1 MATPNLELII
11 DGDGHIFEDAA
22 AISAHLAESYRE
34 RGPFPLNRLF
44 PPVDQFHSASISTA
58 PPGSFEPTGPE
69 GWKTFLQDAGID
81 STVLYPSSALSYGRI
96 VNNEYAVAVTRA
108 YNDWLYQDYLQNDSR
123 FKGMA
128 LNPMQNPEAAV
139 VELRRAVEERGMCGA
154 MLPAT
159 GLKAHVG
166 LPEYWPIYAEAE
178 RRGCCIGIH
187 SGAHSGL
194 GLDNMN
200 VYAVVHGLGHPFG
213 QMISFSGILMNGIY
227 DRFPGIRVGF
237 LEGGVSWLL
246 LCLERLH
253 ESYATHIPFDP
264 EGQYLKL
271 VDGES
276 VAQYIIRQMKEGRLF
291 VGVEGGE
298 FTLPYAVSVCG
309 NEPFMYSSDFPHEV
323 NRETVRAE
331 INEIMDSDKM
341 SATDKTVA
349 TSPAPTP
356 TATSSA

>member
-11 DGDGHIFEDAA
+11 DGDGHIFEDTS
-22 AISAHLAESYRE
+22 AISAHLPESYRE

-44 PPVDQFHSASISTA
+44 SPLDHFHSASISTA
-58 PPGSFEPTGPE
+58 PPGSFEATGPE

-128 LNPMQNPEAAV
+128 SIPMQNPEAAV
-139 VELRRAVEERGMCGA
+139 VELRRAVEELGMCGA

-159 GLKAHVG
+159 GLNAHVG
-166 LPEYWPIYAEAE
+166 SPECWPIYAEAE

-187 SGAHSGL
+187 GGAHSGL

-200 VYAVVHGLGHPFG
+200 VYAAVHGLGHPFG

-227 DRFPGIRVGF
+227 DRFLGIRVGF
-237 LEGGVSWLL
+237 LEGGVTWLL
-246 LCLERLH
+246 LYLERLH

-271 VDGES
+271 LDREN

-298 FTLPYAVSVCG
+298 FALPYAVSVCG
-309 NEPFMYSSDFPHEV
+309 NEHGGHIICADPDGNGFCL
-323 NRETVRAE
+323 T
-331 INEIMDSDKM
+331 
-341 SATDKTVA
+341 SA
-349 TSPAPTP
+349 
-356 TATSSA
+356 